1 MQTQQMRTLL
11 RWGGLGALC
20 AAAAFLLTLLYV
32 FGFLASM
39 GLTEEMLD
47 TPAQLLPW
55 VATHTQAYAGI
66 YWIFL
71 FSVISLL
78 PTPVALHAW
87 VHPFHPALARIGV
100 AAGLI
105 GVTLGVIGPLVN
117 VGITGLLANAYVNT
131 PDVAPATLVLLSAIV
146 GEMGLLLRLS
156 SDLFLGIWLGL
167 TGCVLVRG
175 AGRPRGFGWYTM
187 GLAFFILIVVVGKA
201 LTLLDLEPVLGLFLA
216 IAYGWLGLLL
226 WRKGATLPAETR
238 DSAL

>member
-1 MQTQQMRTLL
+1 MQTQQTRSLL
-11 RWGGLGALC
+11 HWGGIGALC

-32 FGFLASM
+32 FVFLASL

-47 TPAQLLPW
+47 TPTQLLPW
-55 VATHTQAYAGI
+55 VAAHAQAYAGI

-71 FSVISLL
+71 FSIITLL
-78 PTPVALHAW
+78 PTPLALYAW
-87 VHPFHPALARIGV
+87 VNPFNPALARIGV

-117 VGITGLLANAYVNT
+117 VGITGILAGAYVDT
-131 PDVAPATLVLLSAIV
+131 PAVAPATLALLSAIV

-167 TGCVLVRG
+167 TGGVLVRG
-175 AGRPRGFGWYTM
+175 ADRPRWFGWYTV

-216 IAYGWLGLLL
+216 IAYGWLGFLLL
-226 WRKGATLPAETR
+226 RKGA
-238 DSAL
+238 ALSVEKMESVL

>member
-11 RWGGLGALC
+11 RWGGVGALC

-32 FGFLASM
+32 FVFLASM

-47 TPAQLLPW
+47 TPPQLLPW
-55 VATHTQAYAGI
+55 VAAHAQAYAGI

-71 FSVISLL
+71 FSVIILL
-78 PTPVALHAW
+78 PTPVALYAW
-87 VHPFHPALARIGV
+87 CNQFNPALARISV

-117 VGITGLLANAYVNT
+117 VGITGLLAHAYVNT
-131 PDVAPATLVLLSAIV
+131 PTVAPATLALLSEIV

-167 TGCVLVRG
+167 TGSMLVRG
-175 AGRPRGFGWYTM
+175 ANRPRWFGWYAV

-201 LTLLDLEPVLGLFLA
+201 LTWLDLEPVLGLFLA
-216 IAYGWLGLLL
+216 IAYGWLGWLLL
-226 WRKGATLPAETR
+226 RKG
-238 DSAL
+238 

>member
-1 MQTQQMRTLL
+1 MQTQQTRSLL
-11 RWGGLGALC
+11 RWGGIGALC
-20 AAAAFLLTLLYV
+20 AAVAFLLTLLYV
-32 FGFLASM
+32 FVFLASI

-55 VATHTQAYAGI
+55 VAAHAQAYAGI

-71 FSVISLL
+71 FSVIALL
-78 PTPVALHAW
+78 PTPLALYAW
-87 VHPFHPALARIGV
+87 VNPFSPALARIGV

-117 VGITGLLANAYVNT
+117 VGITGILASAYVDT
-131 PDVAPATLVLLSAIV
+131 AAVAPATLTLLSAIV

-175 AGRPRGFGWYTM
+175 ADRPRWFGWYTVA
-187 GLAFFILIVVVGKA
+187 LAFFILIVVVGKA

-216 IAYGWLGLLL
+216 IAYGWLGFLLL
-226 WRKGATLPAETR
+226 RHGATVPAEKVE
-238 DSAL
+238 SV